1 MNIKK
6 GKFLETILAEKR
18 LEIAKMPEEQVGK
31 VRQTYNFYDYLK
43 EHSDQLQ
50 VIAEVKKASQIY
62 SKFLDFHTERTFGQ
76 EMLKI

>member
-31 VRQTYNFYDYLK
+31 VRQTYNFM
-43 EHSDQLQ
+43 
-50 VIAEVKKASQIY
+50 I
-62 SKFLDFHTERTFGQ
+62 T
-76 EMLKI
+76 